1 MTAVRII
8 SGNSLQAELTDDL
21 APVLRAIAA
30 KLGPDGRAALYTLGA
45 RVRRATTGT
54 EIARHFCA
62 DGTSEVL
69 LREALVSADRD
80 LGDGTARMAV
90 MTGAALATGRRSVAA
105 GVHPSRLIRSV
116 DALRPEITRHF
127 EAVTEDVDD
136 NEGILAA
143 AALPPDATDALH
155 RALELAGSEGHVELS
170 DQPEP
175 GLRLD
180 HVEGFSA
187 DMEPLLS
194 GVLTHMDAVHV
205 LVVNDILTDF
215 KRLAPVIEGF
225 AQSGKSL
232 LIAARGLE
240 GAAKQLLERNRQA
253 GVLRV
258 AAITPRDKGPRA
270 AEILR
275 DLAVATGAALVD
287 DETGQTLD
295 TLTPEHLGAAE
306 AFRRSGDHVTFSAPA
321 GDAAAIALRLQ
332 DIAHEIER
340 NRYLA
345 LDREHAQRRYARLS
359 GRWVELFIGPHRTE
373 PDLRARMAR
382 ALASV
387 RSARTGGT
395 LTGGGVGLTEI
406 AARLEAE
413 RTSDPTDR
421 AARALVG
428 EALRATGR
436 ALRRNAGL
444 EPLDGV
450 LPADSVRDPARL
462 SRDVLDLAL
471 SLALRIL
478 TLETAVLRTPHH
490 SH

>member
-8 SGNSLQAELTDDL
+8 SGNSLRAELADDL
-21 APVLRAIAA
+21 APVLRAISA
-30 KLGPDGRAALYTLGA
+30 KLGPEGRAALYTLGP

-62 DGTSEVL
+62 DGASEVL
-69 LREALVSADRD
+69 LRETLVSADRD
-80 LGDGTARMAV
+80 LGDGTSRMAV
-90 MTGAALATGRRSVAA
+90 MTGAALTAGRRSVAA
-105 GVHPSRLIRSV
+105 GVHPSHLIRSV
-116 DALRPEITRHF
+116 DALRPEMARHF
-127 EAVTEDVDD
+127 EAVTRDTGNLD
-136 NEGILAA
+136 GILAA
-143 AALPPDATDALH
+143 AALPADETDALR
-155 RALELAGSEGHVELS
+155 RALDLAGAEGYVELS
-170 DQPEP
+170 DQQEP

-258 AAITPRDKGPRA
+258 AAITPRDQGPRA

-275 DLAVATGAALVD
+275 DLAVATGATLVD

-295 TLTPEHLGAAE
+295 TLAPENLGAAE
-306 AFRRSGDHVTFSAPA
+306 AFRRSGDHVTFVAPA
-321 GDAAAIALRLQ
+321 GDTAAIALRRR
-332 DIAHEIER
+332 DIAQEVER

-345 LDREHAQRRYARLS
+345 LDREYAQRRHARLS

-373 PDLRARMAR
+373 LDLRARMAR
-382 ALASV
+382 ALASA
-387 RSARTGGT
+387 RSAQTGGT
-395 LTGGGVGLTEI
+395 LTGAGVGLAEI

-413 RTSDPTDR
+413 RPSDPTDR

-428 EALRATGR
+428 AALRATGR

-450 LPADSVRDPARL
+450 LPSDAVLDPARL
-462 SRDVLDLAL
+462 SRDVLDLSL

-490 SH
+490 SL